1 MKIHLFFNRM
11 QQPENFPVSVL
22 KLQDI
27 LDRRQTPQDESTV
40 VFSFEDSLPYKLKRK
55 TFSADIYRLNVFAQY
70 YEQLT
75 DAKKAVFSAVVDS
88 MEINDFEDIFLLTY
102 GLDAVPV
109 IKAETLEEVGQFC
122 IDHEM
127 LPELEHCPEEIL
139 PYLDRKEIGK
149 TRMLRYSG
157 ILQNGFYCEPEQY
170 QKPDITVE
178 IQKPEKEFFR
188 VLIGMNTEDRK
199 FSQWVS
205 LPTYYETI
213 AEIGDCCGM
222 DTSEMKCLALESSLP
237 NFTKE
242 ILNDMEKIHDLN
254 ALAGWL
260 ADFDRIDFIKF
271 KAVMQTENICT
282 LDGAKALLDRID
294 EYEFDFV
301 SDANSFGMK
310 YLTENLPE
318 NFDKHTF
325 FGTDLTAFG
334 KAILCHKSAVMTDYG
349 VVMHGHGLYEK
360 IVSEELDEDLNEEI
374 SWGGM

>member
-1 MKIHLFFNRM
+1 MKVNLFFNRTH
-11 QQPENFPVSVL
+11 QPENFPVSVL

-40 VFSFEDSLPYKLKRK
+40 VFSFEDSLPYKLKLK
-55 TFSADIYRLNVFAQY
+55 TFSADIYRLNVFAQC

-88 MEINDFEDIFLLTY
+88 MEINDFEDVFLLTY

-170 QKPDITVE
+170 QKLDITVE

-199 FSQWVS
+199 FSQWISCRLIMKLS
-205 LPTYYETI
+205 LKLATI
-213 AEIGDCCGM
+213 AAW
-222 DTSEMKCLALESSLP
+222 T
-237 NFTKE
+237 
-242 ILNDMEKIHDLN
+242 
-254 ALAGWL
+254 
-260 ADFDRIDFIKF
+260 
-271 KAVMQTENICT
+271 Q
-282 LDGAKALLDRID
+282 AK
-294 EYEFDFV
+294 
-301 SDANSFGMK
+301 
-310 YLTENLPE
+310 
-318 NFDKHTF
+318 
-325 FGTDLTAFG
+325 
-334 KAILCHKSAVMTDYG
+334 
-349 VVMHGHGLYEK
+349 
-360 IVSEELDEDLNEEI
+360 
-374 SWGGM
+374 